1 MTILKC
7 YEAEAYG
14 RDLGSRAANTH
25 VVRVALADGGA
36 LAEQPSWKIA
46 DHATRTLEGFV
57 QARGGCEMGAYE
69 AFRRGYNAG
78 IGFAVFGNGRSRR

>member
-7 YEAEAYG
+7 HEAEAYG
-14 RDLGSRAANTH
+14 RDLGSRAGTTRI
-25 VVRVALADGGA
+25 VGGT

-46 DHATRTLEGFV
+46 DHATRTLEGCV